1 MSPKKYEIKQGVTLH
16 VINTDKFKTDL
27 TGIFLTLPISKENVT
42 VNTLIPAILKRGSEN
57 LKTQQEI
64 NKTLEEMYGA
74 TFDCGVDKTGDNH
87 VIRFYIESINSAFLP
102 NKEEVISSALYTL
115 FEIVF
120 NPYTENGMFK
130 EEYVNGEK
138 NNIEQLINSKI
149 DAKEQY
155 ALDKTIEKMYENEPY
170 GLYKYGYVE
179 DLSKITSKTAYERYL
194 EIIKTCKIDIYV
206 SGNIDEEEIKQIV
219 FQNPNIEQ
227 LEERKA
233 NVIINNEETEEK
245 QKVKINTI
253 EESMDVTQGKLIIG
267 LDIFENKV
275 GTRFAASLYN
285 VILGESATSK
295 LFQNVREKAS
305 LAYSA
310 RSSYTRQKNNI
321 FIRCGIEIKNYGKA
335 LNIIKEQLQ
344 AMKDGDFNEKD
355 IENAKKYMKN
365 GIKSIEETQDLEIT
379 YYFGQELS
387 GYNLSPSQYEEEINK
402 ITKQQIVEMAKKI
415 EINTIYFLKNN
426 E

>member
-1 MSPKKYEIKQGVTLH
+1 MQQKKYEIKKGVTLH
-16 VINTDKFKTDL
+16 VIKTNKFKTDL
-27 TGIFLTLPISKENVT
+27 TGIFLTFPISKENVT
-42 VNTLIPAILKRGSEN
+42 INTLIPAILKRGSQN
-57 LKTQQEI
+57 LKTQEEI

-74 TFDCGVDKTGDNH
+74 TFDCGIDKTGDNH
-87 VIRFYIESINSAFLP
+87 VIRFYIESINSSFLP
-102 NKEEVISSALYTL
+102 NNERNISSALYTL
-115 FEIVF
+115 LEIVF
-120 NPYTENGMFK
+120 NPYTENGVFK
-130 EEYVNGEK
+130 EEYVNSEK

-155 ALDKTIEKMYENEPY
+155 ALDKTIEKMYSSMPY

-179 DLSKITSKTAYERYL
+179 DLDKITSKIAYDRYL

-206 SGNIDEEEIKQIV
+206 SGNLDEEEIKQIIYS
-219 FQNPNIEQ
+219 NPNIEQ
-227 LEERKA
+227 LEARKPDF
-233 NVIINNEETEEK
+233 VINNEETETKEK
-245 QKVKINTI
+245 VEVSNV
-253 EESMDVTQGKLIIG
+253 EESLDVTQGKLIIG
-267 LDIFENKV
+267 LDILENAK
-275 GTRFAASLYN
+275 GARFAASLYN

-321 FIRCGIEIKNYGKA
+321 FIRCGIEIKNYEKA
-335 LNIIKEQLQ
+335 LSIIKEQLQ
-344 AMKDGDFNEKD
+344 AMKNGDFSDED

-365 GIKSIEETQDLEIT
+365 GIKSIKETQDSEIT

-387 GYNLSPSQYEEEINK
+387 GYHVSPQQYEEEINNV
-402 ITKQQIVEMAKKI
+402 TKQQIIDIAQKI
-415 EINTIYFLKNN
+415 EINTIYFLTNK